1 MPDKKGSSTEKNL
14 YCSFC
19 GKSQHEV
26 KKLIAGPSVF
36 ICDEC
41 IDLCNDIIRDEV
53 AQADGAEGTRDGL
66 PTPSDLKSNL
76 DNYVIGQEKA
86 KRSLAVAVYNHYK
99 RLKHKDGAKKDDVE
113 LAKSNI
119 LLIGP
124 TGSGKTLLA
133 QTLARMLDVPFVMAD
148 ATTLTEAGYVGEDV
162 ENIIQKLL
170 QSCNY
175 EVERAQRGIVYID
188 EIDKIS
194 RKSDNPSITRDVS
207 GEGVQQALL
216 KLIEGTV
223 ASVPPQGGRKH
234 PNQDFV
240 QVDTTNIL
248 FIVGGAFDG
257 LEKVIRNRT
266 ERSGIGF
273 GASIDSKIEQ
283 SAGDTFLEV
292 EPEDLVKFGLIPE
305 LVGRLPVVATLQELD
320 EETLIQILTEPKNA
334 LVKQFQKLFAME
346 GAELEIRPGALRA
359 IARKAIKRKTG
370 ARGLRSIL
378 ESALLDT
385 MYELPTQGN
394 IKRVV
399 LDEAA
404 IDGQGK
410 PLLVYADEAEKQPP
424 ASPSSVRDAAA

>member
-1 MPDKKGSSTEKNL
+1 MTDDRQGRTTGDSSKIL

-26 KKLIAGPSVF
+26 RKLIAGPSVF

-41 IDLCNDIIRDEV
+41 VELCNDIIREELEEK
-53 AQADGAEGTRDGL
+53 AQSARSHL
-66 PTPSDLKSNL
+66 PKPKEILEAL
-76 DNYVIGQEKA
+76 DQYVIGQARA
-86 KRSLAVAVYNHYK
+86 KRTLAVAVYNHYK
-99 RLKHKDGAKKDDVE
+99 RIESRQKNDDVE

-119 LLIGP
+119 LLVGP

-133 QTLARMLDVPFVMAD
+133 ETLARMLNVPFTMAD

-170 QSCNY
+170 QNCDY
-175 EVERAQRGIVYID
+175 DVDKAKRGIVYID

-216 KLIEGTV
+216 KLIEGTI

-248 FIVGGAFDG
+248 FVCGGAFDG
-257 LEKVIRNRT
+257 LEKIVRNRT
-266 ERSGIGF
+266 EKTGIGF
-273 GASIDSKIEQ
+273 GAEVRSPGNSK
-283 SAGDTFLEV
+283 ATFDLLKAV
-292 EPEDLVKFGLIPE
+292 EPEDLIKYGLIPE
-305 LVGRLPVVATLQELD
+305 FVGRLPVVAALEELD
-320 EETLIQILTEPKNA
+320 EHALIQILTEPKNA
-334 LVKQFQKLFAME
+334 LLKQYQRLFLME
-346 GAELEIRPGALRA
+346 GVELEVRTLALGAVARRA
-359 IARKAIKRKTG
+359 LARKTG

-378 ESALLDT
+378 ENVLLDT
-385 MYELPTQGN
+385 MYELPTLEN
-394 IKRVV
+394 VSKVV
-399 LDEAA
+399 IDEQMISA
-404 IDGQGK
+404 DGK
-410 PLLVYADEAEKQPP
+410 PLLIYSDQQKVAG
-424 ASPSSVRDAAA
+424 SSA